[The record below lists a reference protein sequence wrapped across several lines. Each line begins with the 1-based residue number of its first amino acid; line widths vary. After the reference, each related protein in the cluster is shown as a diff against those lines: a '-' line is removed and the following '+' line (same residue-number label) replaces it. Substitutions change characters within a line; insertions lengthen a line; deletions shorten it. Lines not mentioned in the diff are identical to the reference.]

1 MHIVEFLTKRE
12 TTMKQ
17 LSNETAAELC
27 LVARQIKRMPY
38 TDEFSH
44 EDLCGAVIDMCMG
57 SARRE
62 VETLFTE
69 CGDYVQLVNCVSRAI
84 G

>member
-1 MHIVEFLTKRE
+1 
-12 TTMKQ
+12 MKT

-44 EDLCGAVIDMCMG
+44 EDLCGAVFDMCMG

-62 VETLFTE
+62 VESLFTD
-69 CGDYVQLVNCVSRAI
+69 CGDYNHVVNCISKALGGVEQC
-84 G
+84 